1 MPALSKMGTCATSA
15 GSLNGVAMNQM
26 DRVSSHMDRR
36 GLLKGLGVAIPGFA
50 LTSAVFADGWSERA
64 FDFEAL
70 SEDMRRL
77 AELPYAPP
85 EPLGGT
91 LQELDYQIYRLISF
105 DPDRARFTDTDSSF
119 RLHAFHPGWLFDE
132 PVTIYEV
139 VDGSARPMTFTAE
152 DFRYYNEAAEFGEKI
167 DVLPG
172 ISGFR
177 LHYPLNSAGVLDELI
192 TFQGASYFR
201 ALGRGNAYGLSAR
214 GLAIDTAT
222 QNGEE
227 FPRFTDFFVVPP
239 EPGATSMTIFA
250 ALDSESV
257 TGAYR
262 FVVTPGQQTAVEV
275 TARLFFRVDVGHLG
289 VAPLTSMFL
298 FAENNRAGFDDY
310 RPQVHDSDGLLIR
323 RASGDRLWRSLAN
336 PSELSTSYF
345 VETSPMGFGLHQR
358 DREFEHYQDPGA
370 AYHVRPSLDVD
381 FIGEWGEGAVRLVEI
396 PTDLEIND
404 NVVAYWTPSGTV
416 AAGESRE
423 YAYRL
428 RWGML
433 PPDPRDDLA
442 YVVATRTGVGGPS
455 GVPYDGD
462 SRKFVID
469 FRGGTLPKGEAETDI
484 TARFTATGGKVDEDT
499 VTVFYVPEADVWR
512 LVGDV
517 QPSDRGAT
525 ELVAYLE
532 TADRKLTET
541 WLYQWRT
548 A

>member
-1 MPALSKMGTCATSA
+1 MNKV
-15 GSLNGVAMNQM
+15 GSNI
-26 DRVSSHMDRR
+26 DRR
-36 GLLKGLGVAIPGFA
+36 GLLKAVGLVLPGLA
-50 LTSAVFADGWSERA
+50 LGRPALANPWADRP
-64 FDFEAL
+64 FDFDVL

-77 AELPYAPP
+77 AESPYTAP

-91 LQELDYQIYRLISF
+91 LAELDYQIYRLISF
-105 DPDRARFTDTDSSF
+105 DPERARFAESGSPF

-139 VDGSARPMTFTAE
+139 VDGAAHPMSFSAE
-152 DFRYYNEAAEFGEKI
+152 DFRYYNEAAEFGEQ
-167 DVLPG
+167 VGELPG

-177 LHYPLNSAGVLDELI
+177 LHYPLNVAGVLDELI

-227 FPRFTDFFVVPP
+227 FPRFTDFFVIPP
-239 EPGATSMTIFA
+239 EPGATSMTVFA

-262 FVVTPGQQTAVEV
+262 FVITPGQQTAVDV
-275 TARLFFRVDVGHLG
+275 TARLYFRSDVAHLG
-289 VAPLTSMFL
+289 IAPLTSMFL
-298 FAENNRAGFDDY
+298 FAENNRWGFDDY
-310 RPQVHDSDGLLIR
+310 RPQVHDSDGLQVR
-323 RASGDRLWRSLAN
+323 RANGDRLWRTLAN
-336 PSELSTSYF
+336 PPELASSYF
-345 VETSPMGFGLHQR
+345 AETSPRGFGLHQR

-404 NVVAYWTPSGTV
+404 NIVAYWTPSGTI
-416 AAGESRE
+416 AAGDSRE

-455 GVPYDGD
+455 GVPTD
-462 SRKFVID
+462 SNARKFVID
-469 FRGGTLPKGEAETDI
+469 FRGGTLPDGETETDI
-484 TARFTATGGKVDEDT
+484 LPRFTATGGEVDADT
-499 VTVFYVPEADVWR
+499 VTVFYVPESGVWR

-517 QPSDRGAT
+517 TPTDRNAT

-532 TADRKLTET
+532 TQNRKLTET